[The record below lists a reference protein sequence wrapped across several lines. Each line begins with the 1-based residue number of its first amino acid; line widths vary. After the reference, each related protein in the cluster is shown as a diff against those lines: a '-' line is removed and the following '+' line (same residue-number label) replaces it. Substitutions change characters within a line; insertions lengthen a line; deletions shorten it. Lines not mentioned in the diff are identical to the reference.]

1 MTYQPPT
8 PLQRHDTRAGSDQVG
23 TARPSLPPNKSGS
36 PARSALQTGDD
47 QARRTPDRAAL
58 GTFAK
63 SVGDGPSGAGQEARN
78 ALRSARIRQTRKAA
92 RLASDKSV
100 SKCLMTPRTFRG
112 VTGVETKRNVHVVRD
127 AETGASSF
135 RDLHTCGNV
144 WLCPVCSSKISR
156 VRQGELNEALRW
168 AREQNRAADD
178 QAERRR
184 QAIRE
189 GREFSEAP
197 IRHVAPMLLTLT
209 IRHHAGERLG
219 AVFGDLLACRKRWQQ
234 RAAWRKAI
242 RPEIAGSITAQ
253 ELTHGRN
260 GWHPHVHMLVFVYVS
275 PPPIG
280 ADPILAADHMEA
292 DARAI
297 LERARADWHDLTMKA
312 GRRVTGHGFDI
323 QGAAQ
328 AGRYVAKWGAAEE
341 LTLGTAKAARDPDK
355 GRTPWDLLAE
365 ATDGDERAGH
375 LWREYAEVFSGR
387 RQLVWSPG
395 FKAMT
400 GVAEVS
406 DEEAAEGDEGADP
419 AGVAAL
425 GPDAWRVV
433 RRHECHAAVL
443 DAAEAGGLDAV
454 RSVLVGLTQTPEEAE
469 RVARAV
475 SPSSWTRPGQRPE
488 RGPGDDPG
496 AG

>member
-1 MTYQPPT
+1 
-8 PLQRHDTRAGSDQVG
+8 
-23 TARPSLPPNKSGS
+23 
-36 PARSALQTGDD
+36 
-47 QARRTPDRAAL
+47 
-58 GTFAK
+58 
-63 SVGDGPSGAGQEARN
+63 
-78 ALRSARIRQTRKAA
+78 
-92 RLASDKSV
+92 
-100 SKCLMTPRTFRG
+100 
-112 VTGVETKRNVHVVRD
+112 
-127 AETGASSF
+127 
-135 RDLHTCGNV
+135 
-144 WLCPVCSSKISR
+144 
-156 VRQGELNEALRW
+156 
-168 AREQNRAADD
+168 
-178 QAERRR
+178 
-184 QAIRE
+184 
-189 GREFSEAP
+189 
-197 IRHVAPMLLTLT
+197 MLLTLT

-234 RAAWRKAI
+234 RAEWRKTI

-260 GWHPHVHMLVFVYVS
+260 GWHPHVHMLVFVHVS
-275 PPPIG
+275 PPSAG
-280 ADPILAADHMEA
+280 ADPICAAAQMEA
-292 DARAI
+292 QARAM

-312 GRRVTGHGFDI
+312 GRGVTSHGFDI

-341 LTLGTAKAARDPDK
+341 LTLGAAKTARDPDK

-365 ATDGDERAGH
+365 ATDGDERAGR

-395 FKAMT
+395 FKALT

-406 DEEAAEGDEGADP
+406 DEEAAENDEGGDP

-425 GPDAWRVV
+425 GPDAWGVV

-454 RSVLVGLTQTPEEAE
+454 RSVLVGLAQTPEEAE

-475 SPSSWTRPGQRPE
+475 SPSSWTRPDQRPE